1 LRKRALFSFAS
12 QNPSSSGDTHTA
24 FAVEAFLDE
33 IAVEAYFRRHCRKR
47 LNADSGTPL
56 MRKTGRWRIAPV
68 KHDLNDRARSIRQ
81 APGTRAKPRCFTH
94 GPSFFGVLSELLAA
108 YFP

>member
-1 LRKRALFSFAS
+1 LRKRALFYFAS
-12 QNPSSSGDTHTA
+12 QNPTSSGDTHTA

-68 KHDLNDRARSIRQ
+68 KHVN
-81 APGTRAKPRCFTH
+81 G
-94 GPSFFGVLSELLAA
+94 GVISGHRGGEISGHLC
-108 YFP
+108 